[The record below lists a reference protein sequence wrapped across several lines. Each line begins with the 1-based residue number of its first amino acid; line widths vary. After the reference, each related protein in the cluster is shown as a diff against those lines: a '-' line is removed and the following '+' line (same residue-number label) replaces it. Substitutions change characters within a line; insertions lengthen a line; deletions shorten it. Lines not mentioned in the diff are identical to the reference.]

1 MEGSDFEAEN
11 HICSSAGLEEAWFSH
26 HRLQYV
32 VDNETCHSGR
42 ALLHPVL
49 CAPIR
54 CVGGCGRMQGNG
66 LVGEGLE
73 VLD

>member
-42 ALLHPVL
+42 ALLRPVL